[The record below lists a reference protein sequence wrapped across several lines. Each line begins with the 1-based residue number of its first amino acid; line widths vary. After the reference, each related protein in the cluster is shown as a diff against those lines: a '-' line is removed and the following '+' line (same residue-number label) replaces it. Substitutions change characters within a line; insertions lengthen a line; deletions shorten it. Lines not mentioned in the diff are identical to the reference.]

1 MRCWRSAAAS
11 RRGPGGSWE
20 LSLRL
25 QAFRYLFLAL
35 WFGLHAFVAAQAYKV
50 RILTQLVRLPIPSRL
65 GDRRIATE
73 VGRALRQIS

>member
-1 MRCWRSAAAS
+1 MLAICSCISQGPRWRLGAL
-11 RRGPGGSWE
+11 WE
-20 LSLRL
+20 L